1 MGSLKMATTR
11 YDSEDAAVDSLY
23 ADAAESDVQPLW
35 EMKGILTPQPIAKAI
50 PFRWRLADLM
60 DLGHRAQD
68 LIAIDR
74 GGDRRVLAFANPGL
88 KGAPYVSNTL
98 WAAAQFLGPGELAP
112 AHRHSPA
119 ALRFVLEGEGVWTLV
134 NGDPIHMSRG
144 DVILTPS
151 WNFHEHHNPGDKSMV
166 WLDVLDLP
174 VVEFLEAIFFE
185 EGPSELVDRKTDPR
199 SVSER
204 QFGQGAG
211 IVPSGPKGPV
221 TTGRHS
227 PLLVFRWADADSA
240 LDALLELEGGGDAQ
254 IRYQD
259 PVSGDEVM
267 PTLRCE
273 MRRVIQGTT
282 TGTDRQTG
290 SRVCAVLGGT
300 GHVQVGDEVFD
311 LQPGDVFVVPS
322 WNTQQITSET
332 TLDIFTTSD
341 APVLE
346 ALKIYREEKN

>member
-1 MGSLKMATTR
+1 MVTKR
-11 YDSEDAAVDSLY
+11 YSSEDAAVDSLY
-23 ADAAESDVQPLW
+23 ADVAESDLQPLW
-35 EMKGILTPQPIAKAI
+35 EMKGLLTPRPVAKAV

-60 DLGHRAQD
+60 DLGRRASD
-68 LIAIDR
+68 LIPIDR

-88 KGAPYVSNTL
+88 NGAPYVSNTL
-98 WAAAQFLGPGELAP
+98 WAAAQFLGPGEHAP

-134 NGDPIHMSRG
+134 NDDPVHMSRG

-151 WNFHEHHNPGDKSMV
+151 WNFHEHHNPGDKPMV

-185 EGPSELVDRKTDPR
+185 EGPSEAVDRRTDPR
-199 SVSER
+199 SASER
-204 QFGQGAG
+204 YFGQGAG
-211 IVPSGPKGPV
+211 IVPVGRIRAEI
-221 TTGRHS
+221 TGRHS
-227 PLLVFRWADADSA
+227 PLLVFRWADADFA
-240 LDALLELEGGGDAQ
+240 LTAMLEVEDSGDAQ

-259 PVSGDEVM
+259 PVSGNDVM

-273 MRRVIQGTT
+273 MRRVVQGTT
-282 TGTDRQTG
+282 TGLDRQTG
-290 SRVCAVLGGT
+290 SRVCAVLSGT
-300 GHVQVGDEVFD
+300 GQVKVADEVFD

-322 WNTQQITSET
+322 WKSQQVTADT

-346 ALKIYREEKN
+346 ALKIYREEKNLTWQH